1 MRSLV
6 VSLIVHEKITTTEAK
21 AKSLRPIIEKM
32 VTKARVNTIPNVRL
46 LQSRLNNNREV
57 VKKLVQG
64 ARRGDQSSASR
75 TDRNT
80 PPTPPI
86 PPTRESHRV
95 RAAASIAPEPR
106 QRPRGCRTDVD
117 PWRVRNGR

>member
-1 MRSLV
+1 MRHHNRNKKFGRQAGEREALMRSLV

-57 VKKLVQG
+57 VKKLVQ
-64 ARRGDQSSASR
+64 
-75 TDRNT
+75 
-80 PPTPPI
+80 
-86 PPTRESHRV
+86 E
-95 RAAASIAPEPR
+95 IAPKYADRAGGYTRLTKLGQRSGTETR
-106 QRPRGCRTDVD
+106 QRS
-117 PWRVRNGR
+117 